1 MAWAL
6 PYIAVASSVT
16 SALGSIQQGK
26 AQKEMYGLQAS
37 QAELK
42 ARRDALQYEQQ
53 ANQVLERLL
62 ANNATAS
69 AKGFSGGVQ
78 GFSGSAKLIQERSEK
93 VAGRD
98 IQIMQ
103 EGAKSAISFGE
114 IQGNM
119 LREAGEQAKQGAYF
133 DALSKIG
140 MAAASYGKVS
150 SGGTTNRAPVVD
162 RSYS

>member
-1 MAWAL
+1 MQYVA
-6 PYIAVASSVT
+6 IASSVL
-16 SALGSIQQGK
+16 SAVGSIKQGQQ
-26 AQKEMYGLQAS
+26 QKEMYKLQAS

-53 ANQVLERLL
+53 ANLVLERML

-103 EGAKSAISFGE
+103 EGANAAISFGN
-114 IQGNM
+114 IQADM

-140 MAAASYGKVS
+140 MAAASYDKVATGGKV
-150 SGGTTNRAPVVD
+150 NRAPVVD
-162 RSYS
+162 RSYT